1 MLILNS
7 KLEVL
12 NILTNTYVNC
22 ILNIDSELLVWT
34 DYYNTDSK
42 IKYEMQSMKI
52 YNQKL
57 NK

>member
-12 NILTNTYVNC
+12 NILTNTCVNC

-42 IKYEMQSMKI
+42 IK
-52 YNQKL
+52 
-57 NK
+57 